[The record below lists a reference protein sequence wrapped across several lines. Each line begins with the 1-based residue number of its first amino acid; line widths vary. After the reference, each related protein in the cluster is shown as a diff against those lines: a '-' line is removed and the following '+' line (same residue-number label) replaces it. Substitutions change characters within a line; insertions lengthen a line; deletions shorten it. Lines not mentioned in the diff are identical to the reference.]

1 MRTVRAKAWTGLV
14 GLGVFMGAAI
24 FGPAGTV
31 HYRAAWAYLAIF
43 FGASVLITLYL
54 LTHDPALL
62 ARRLRAGP
70 TAETDPRQQ
79 AIMLVASVGFLAVLV
94 VPALNHRFQ
103 WSVLPLPFLLAGDLL
118 TVLSFGMSFWVFRA
132 NTFAGAT
139 VKIAADQHV
148 IATGPY
154 AVVRHPMYAGGAL
167 LFLGTPLALGS
178 GWGLVAFVV
187 TLPALLARLSYEEQ
201 LLSQRL
207 PGYREYCAQVRW
219 RLIPGVY

>member
-1 MRTVRAKAWTGLV
+1 MCTLRARAWIGLL
-14 GLGVFMGAAI
+14 GLGVFMGAVI

-31 HYRAAWAYLAIF
+31 HYRAAWAYLGIF
-43 FGASVLITLYL
+43 LGASVLITLHL
-54 LTHDPALL
+54 LRHDPALL
-62 ARRLRAGP
+62 ERRLRAGP
-70 TAETDPRQQ
+70 TAEKDPRQK
-79 AIMLVASVGFLAVLV
+79 AIMLVASVGFLASLV
-94 VPALNHRFQ
+94 VPALDHRFR
-103 WSVLPLPFLLAGDLL
+103 WSVLPLPLLLAGDLL
-118 TVLSFGMSFWVFRA
+118 TVLSFGMTFWAFRA

-139 VKIAADQHV
+139 VEIAADQRV
-148 IATGPY
+148 VATGPY

-187 TLPALLARLSYEEQ
+187 TLPALLARLFYEER